1 MQDIVN
7 IIVNNGVAVGIIIYF
22 IYRDTKFLTS
32 LQTSLTTL
40 LTSTENIQK
49 LLERSETHHEDNSPL

>member
-1 MQDIVN
+1 MNDIVN

-22 IYRDTKFLTS
+22 MYRDNKFMSS

-40 LTSTENIQK
+40 LKSTESIQH
-49 LLERSETHHEDNSPL
+49 LLEWSDENENK